1 MGLAHLILLG
11 LIISLTRQGG
21 DFFYNN
27 SKNFAV
33 LHIEPGHYLDVLAV
47 SDQAGRKPGEIKEN
61 TDTIRFDI
69 YDDLVKSLVSPS
81 FSVSTI

>member
-1 MGLAHLILLG
+1 MGIAHLILLG

-27 SKNFAV
+27 SKSFAV
-33 LHIEPGHYLDVLAV
+33 LHIELRHHFDVPAV

-61 TDTIRFDI
+61 TDTIRFTI
-69 YDDLVKSLVSPS
+69 YDGLVKSSVSTS
-81 FSVSTI
+81 FSVITT